1 MNFQKLKND
10 DIRIES
16 HPTPPCGHPSLVMG
30 GECLADTRLWY
41 EQRTVTIAEEPEI
54 ICEGEIIDFSPITM
68 EECAH

>member
-1 MNFQKLKND
+1 MNFQKLKTMIFASN
-10 DIRIES
+10 
-16 HPTPPCGHPSLVMG
+16 HTPPRPAGTPPLVMG

-54 ICEGEIIDFSPITM
+54 ICEGKIIDFSPITM